1 MSRYLSMLLLVAAG
15 LVFSFPGN
23 AQAGKYKI
31 DSAHTSVHFKV
42 KHMMVA
48 WTRGEFTDVSG
59 TIDLDR
65 DALENSS
72 AEIVI
77 AIDSITTDNDKR
89 DTHLKSGDFF
99 LAKKFPEMTFVS
111 TGVENIEEDGFQM
124 AGELTIRGVTQDVV
138 LDVDGPYGPIR
149 NPMGQWVTGFHA
161 ETIID
166 RTEFGLDWNMPVDSG
181 AVVGDDVHIEID
193 IELIGK

>member
-1 MSRYLSMLLLVAAG
+1 MSRYLSALLVLAAG
-15 LVFSFPGN
+15 LVFLFPGN

-48 WTRGEFTDVSG
+48 WTRGEFTEVSG

-65 DALENSS
+65 EALASSS

-77 AIDSITTDNDKR
+77 EIDSIDTDNGKR

-99 LAKKFPEMTFVS
+99 AAKKHPQMTFVS
-111 TGVENIEEDGFQM
+111 TGIENIEEDGFQM
-124 AGELTIRGVTQDVV
+124 VGELTIRGVTREVA
-138 LDVDGPYGPIR
+138 LDVDGPYGPVR

-161 ETIID
+161 ETVID

-193 IELIGK
+193 IELIGN